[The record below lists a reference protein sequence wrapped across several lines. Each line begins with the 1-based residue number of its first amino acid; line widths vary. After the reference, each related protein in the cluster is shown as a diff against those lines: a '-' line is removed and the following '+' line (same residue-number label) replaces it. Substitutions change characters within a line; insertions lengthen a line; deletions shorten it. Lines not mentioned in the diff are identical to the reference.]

1 MKIFSEMSYICQNVN
16 YSKLDCVFNSANV
29 LKIEL
34 FVWWHTLR
42 GTRVVEKLQKEL
54 PSRLNQLDEA
64 KNVRRVW
71 FEISRLSISS
81 YS

>member
-1 MKIFSEMSYICQNVN
+1 MSYICQNVN

>member
-34 FVWWHTLR
+34 FV
-42 GTRVVEKLQKEL
+42 
-54 PSRLNQLDEA
+54 
-64 KNVRRVW
+64 
-71 FEISRLSISS
+71 
-81 YS
+81 